1 MIMQRQPDGSYEQ
14 IGFIKSKDGETID
27 TIVDSKGDVYF
38 TQGFTRE
45 ISGIPPLT
53 LDSIGK
59 NTLDYKIYGNSVQ
72 DGTPTPENP
81 IEVQSVGDKTANLF
95 NENDVT
101 YNYWIN
107 ADGSIHRRVFA
118 LKYNRNIAVVTGRT
132 IGAKAYGGMPYN
144 IGISYYDT
152 DNNFISRTNSTS
164 GSFVSTSPSNAAYGV
179 FCVAASSSDDIPI
192 TPEKLASYK
201 IMLTYGDSTA
211 YEPYGYKI
219 PVVVTGKNLWF
230 HHPSVTKSGV
240 TLQYSNGEIIFSGAC
255 TESNNFIIKSSLKAG
270 TYTLSTNANR
280 IPVNDANYCVNM
292 YKPNEISAGIYNKNS
307 INGFVTF
314 TVNED
319 IEDVEYRIR
328 IEGGVDYAGFV
339 LKPQLELG
347 SESTPYEPY
356 HEPITT
362 NIYLDEP
369 LKTDD
374 ILKYP
379 ENVLVH
385 ADGTA
390 ENITLPSIPTFDS
403 TTIISTDT
411 EIQPSNM
418 EIKYKAR
425 K

>member
-81 IEVQSVGDKTANLF
+81 IEVQSVGDKTKNLW
-95 NENDVT
+95 NGDVEQ
-101 YNYWIN
+101 
-107 ADGSIHRRVFA
+107 G
-118 LKYNRNIAVVTGRT
+118 AVVNTGVLSDSNTRIRSKPIKVVGGLEYT
-132 IGAKAYGGMPYN
+132 ISSNLYIRMICCYKGEKY
-144 IGISYYDT
+144 
-152 DNNFISRTNSTS
+152 
-164 GSFVSTSPSNAAYGV
+164 VSTIADFFGDQPKKQ
-179 FCVAASSSDDIPI
+179 ASFTVPDGADTLRIGFMLNVSGTANV
-192 TPEKLASYK
+192 TPD
-201 IMLTYGDSTA
+201 MLEDAMLELGSEATD

-219 PVVVTGKNLWF
+219 PVVTTGKNLFDVANTQWTNNNYL
-230 HHPSVTKSGV
+230 SET
-240 TLQYSNGEIIFSGAC
+240 GELV
-255 TESNNFIIKSSLKAG
+255 SNNAWNVTDYIPVWGMVFTI
-270 TYTLSTNANR
+270 NNR
-280 IPVNDANYCVNM
+280 IGVVPCICLYDAN
-292 YKPNEISAGIYNKNS
+292 KNLIAS
-307 INGFVTF
+307 QS
-314 TVNED
+314 
-319 IEDVEYRIR
+319 
-328 IEGGVDYAGFV
+328 YAGHKVTTVTANELAHYCRFSLYARGDV
-339 LKPQLELG
+339 SSDTVQLELG
-347 SESTPYEPY
+347 TESTDYEPY

-369 LKTDD
+369 LKTGD

-390 ENITLPSIPTFDS
+390 ETLALPEIPTFDG
-403 TTIISTDT
+403 TTVISADT

-418 EIKYKAR
+418 EITYKG
-425 K
+425 KKKTEV